1 MNNFATDTLIPI
13 FLVVLRFLQPF
24 LAIFILYMCFTSMRK
39 SNRRNQPLI
48 TLVNMVNHE
57 SIPILYWENSI
68 GRSKTSDIMLND
80 PTISRNH
87 AVFYRRA
94 EGWIVS
100 DCGSKSGIMVNGKR
114 IFKPT
119 TVYLGDVIAIGATP
133 LLLKEA
139 KGSNSRKKSWFF
151 DKQVGHKV
159 PSAPA
164 LLLLVNIF
172 HLQATLQLCLANET
186 INFQYML
193 PFVIFTAAGWGLY
206 FASIFIFKRT
216 TFELETIAFFLSGV
230 GIIIIGSSSYDDVF
244 AQTVAL
250 VMGMVLYCFLLWFM
264 EIPDRVM
271 RWRLLISLSA
281 IALLAINLLL
291 GSTVNGSKNWIV
303 IGPIS
308 VQPSEFVK
316 IALIIAG
323 TSTLAQLQT
332 TKNMTEF
339 IIFSAVCVGALFLMG
354 DFGTACIFF
363 VTFII
368 IAFMR
373 SGNIRTIVFILA
385 AAALG
390 AFLIL
395 QFKPYIADRFA
406 VWRHAWDYIDTTGYQ
421 QTRVLS
427 YAASGGLFGIG
438 LGQGYLKTIFAS
450 SSDLVFGMLCEEM
463 GLIFAITVPACIA
476 GLAFYARAVSTTS
489 RSTLYSIAA
498 CSVGGMLVFQS
509 ALNIFGATDILPMTG
524 VTLPFI
530 SLGGS
535 SLMAVWGLISFIK
548 AADERTYSQKRGY
561 EE

>member
-1 MNNFATDTLIPI
+1 MDNFLTSTFIPI
-13 FLVVLRFLQPF
+13 FLVILRFLQPF

-39 SNRRNQPLI
+39 NNRHHQPLVTLFNMI
-48 TLVNMVNHE
+48 THE
-57 SIPILYWENSI
+57 SIPILYWENSV
-68 GRSKTSDIMLND
+68 GRSKTSDILLSD

-94 EGWIVS
+94 EGWIIS
-100 DCGSKSGIMVNGKR
+100 DCGSKAGIMVNGKR

-119 TVYLGDVIAIGATP
+119 TVYLGDIIAIGATP
-133 LLLKEA
+133 LVLKEA
-139 KGSNSRKKSWFF
+139 SGASSRKKSWFF
-151 DKQVGHKV
+151 DKEVGHKV
-159 PSAPA
+159 LSAPI
-164 LLLLVNIF
+164 LMLLVTIF
-172 HLQATLQLCLANET
+172 HFQATLQLCFANNE
-186 INFQYML
+186 INFEYMI
-193 PFVIFTAAGWGLY
+193 PFAMFTVAGWGLY
-206 FASIFIFKRT
+206 FVSMFIFKRT

-230 GIIIIGSSSYDDVF
+230 GIIIIGSSNYDDVF

-250 VMGMVLYCFLLWFM
+250 VMGMFLYCFLLWFM

-271 RWRLLISLSA
+271 RWRLLISISA
-281 IALLAINLLL
+281 IAILAINLLI

-308 VQPSEFVK
+308 IQPSEFVK

-332 TKNMTEF
+332 TKNLTEF
-339 IIFSAVCVGALFLMG
+339 IIFSTICIGALFLMG

-373 SGNIRTIVFILA
+373 SGDIRTIVFIIA
-385 AAALG
+385 VAALG

-395 QFKPYIADRFA
+395 QFKPYIADRFS
-406 VWRHAWDYIDTTGYQ
+406 VWRHAWDYIDSTGYQ
-421 QTRVLS
+421 QTRVMS
-427 YAASGGLFGIG
+427 YAASGGLFGLG
-438 LGQGYLKTIFAS
+438 LGQGCLKNIFAS

-463 GLIFAITVPACIA
+463 GIIFAIIIPVCIA

-498 CSVGGMLVFQS
+498 CAVGGMLVFQA

-535 SLMAVWGLISFIK
+535 SLMSVWGLISFIK

-561 EE
+561 NE